1 MLRGSPS
8 KLTQFQRLDYSSR
21 LSQAN
26 PKMTGKQR
34 NAGFL
39 RLFPLSFLYFHSL
52 FFIFKIRANTV

>member
-26 PKMTGKQR
+26 QKMTGKQT

-39 RLFPLSFLYFHSL
+39 RLFLLSFPYFPNQGQYSL
-52 FFIFKIRANTV
+52 IT